1 MQSRWFNFLLI
12 GLALLLSAPLH
23 AAWQSVVNGNWLGKR
38 MPPLALE
45 TRAVQPRM
53 LSGAADG
60 PGVARGVGND
70 VTLVYFWAPWSV
82 SCNERIPLLNAL
94 QATYRPQ
101 GLTVFGMAREP
112 PGEVAEFAR
121 RARLD
126 YAVGSDSG
134 GKLFA
139 QLGVR
144 SMPYAV
150 LVDRNGIVVWQG
162 DPSGL
167 RRATIETTLRA
178 PQLGA
183 LVRF

>member
-1 MQSRWFNFLLI
+1 MD
-12 GLALLLSAPLH
+12 SAGG
-23 AAWQSVVNGNWLGKR
+23 VV
-38 MPPLALE
+38 
-45 TRAVQPRM
+45 
-53 LSGAADG
+53 
-60 PGVARGVGND
+60 
-70 VTLVYFWAPWSV
+70 LVDFWAPHCGPCV
-82 SCNERIPLLNAL
+82 ARMPVLNVL
-94 QATYRPQ
+94 QAAYRAQ
-101 GLTVFGMAREP
+101 GFTVIGMAREP
-112 PGEVAEFAR
+112 PDEVAEFAR

-126 YAVGSDSG
+126 YATGSDPG

-167 RRATIETTLRA
+167 RRTTIETTLRA